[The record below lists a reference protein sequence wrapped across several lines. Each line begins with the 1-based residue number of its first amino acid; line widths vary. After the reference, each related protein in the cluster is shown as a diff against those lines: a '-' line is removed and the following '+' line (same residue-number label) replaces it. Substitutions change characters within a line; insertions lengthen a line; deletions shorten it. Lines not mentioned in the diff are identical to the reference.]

1 MSTVVTDAATPRRF
15 DLLGLGECMVELFAD
30 GPLGAAPALRRAFG
44 GDVLNTLVAAARLG
58 GRCGF
63 ISRVADDPFGLA
75 MRQAWAMEGIDVSHA
90 PLTAGDNGVYFISV
104 ADTGEREFSYRRSG
118 SPASQF
124 TVADLDEAYIA
135 SSHMLLLSGIT
146 QALSGSMRQTT
157 LAAAQMAHRHGVTV
171 AFDPNY
177 RPRLWAPQG
186 GLDAAR
192 SALREVAPFV
202 DWLLPSH
209 PADSV
214 LLHDAAA
221 ALPADDFTGAAQA
234 LGDFAALGPSVALKL
249 GPRGCLLRTA
259 GGSTQVEG
267 VSAEKVL
274 DTTGAGDLWNG
285 SFLMGIRQGQSPADA
300 ALAAHRLAARK
311 LAHRG
316 AIPPASL
323 YANESTGS
331 AKRA

>member
-1 MSTVVTDAATPRRF
+1 MTDRPL

-30 GPLGAAPALRRAFG
+30 GPLGAAPGLRRAFG

-63 ISRVADDPFGLA
+63 ISRVADDPFGPA
-75 MRQAWAMEGIDVSHA
+75 MRQEWALEGIDVSHA
-90 PLTAGDNGVYFISV
+90 PLSPGDNGVYFISV
-104 ADTGEREFSYRRSG
+104 ADSGEREFSYRRGG
-118 SPASQF
+118 SPASQVS
-124 TVADLDEAYIA
+124 VADLDEAYIA

-146 QALSGSMRQTT
+146 QALSVSMRQAT
-157 LAAAQMAHRHGVTV
+157 LAAAQMAHRHSVMV

-177 RPRLWAPQG
+177 RARLWALQG

-192 SALREVAPFV
+192 AALREVAPFV
-202 DWLLPSH
+202 GWLLPSH

-214 LLHDAAA
+214 LLGDEAWAV
-221 ALPADDFTGAAQA
+221 PADDFAGAARA
-234 LGDFAALGPSVALKL
+234 LESFAALGPRVALKL
-249 GPRGCLLRTA
+249 GPRGCLLDST
-259 GGSTQVEG
+259 GSSLHVEG
-267 VSAEKVL
+267 VVAEKVL

-285 SFLMGIRQGQSPADA
+285 SFLMGMRQGQAPADA

-316 AIPPASL
+316 AIPPAGMRVH
-323 YANESTGS
+323 A
-331 AKRA
+331 

>member
-1 MSTVVTDAATPRRF
+1 MGTGVTDAPAQRRF

-30 GPLGAAPALRRAFG
+30 GPLGTAPALRRAFG
-44 GDVLNTLVAAARLG
+44 GDVLNSLVAATRLG

-63 ISRVADDPFGLA
+63 ISRVADDPFGPA
-75 MRQAWAMEGIDVSHA
+75 MRQAWADEGMDVSHA
-90 PLTAGDNGVYFISV
+90 PLTSGDNGVYFISV
-104 ADTGEREFSYRRSG
+104 ADNGEREFSYRRRD
-118 SPASQF
+118 SPASQY

-135 SSHMLLLSGIT
+135 ASHMLLLSGIT
-146 QALSGSMRQTT
+146 QALSGTMRQAT
-157 LAAAQMAHRHGVTV
+157 LAAAQMAHRHGVLV

-186 GLDAAR
+186 GLQAAR
-192 SALREVAPFV
+192 AALREVAPFV

-214 LLHDAAA
+214 LLGDDAL
-221 ALPADDFTGAAQA
+221 ALPADDFAGAAQA
-234 LGDFAALGPSVALKL
+234 LEGFAALGPAVALKL
-249 GPRGCLLRTA
+249 GPRGCLLRTVA
-259 GGSTQVEG
+259 GSTHVEG

-285 SFLMGIRQGQSPADA
+285 RFLMGLRQGQAPADA
-300 ALAAHRLAARK
+300 ALSAHRLAARK

-323 YANESTGS
+323 YDDDSGGS
-331 AKRA
+331 APQP